1 MTRLACLAISLALH
15 AVIVLA
21 AVWGPAGP
29 PAPPDAAF
37 DAVRVEPLP
46 PPGAAPDSPDTPEPP
61 ESPEQGD
68 TASVSE
74 PPEPPEPSTASEGPP
89 PAGPDG
95 LAQAPAAPPGVEVI
109 SPVKR
114 NMNLPPPL
122 HVGRGQ
128 IKTGKVTAMTL
139 RRLAGY
145 DFTLDEFCGHYEVRG
160 EPGRFVDVT
169 RHPADPQALV
179 LRDSA
184 TGLVR
189 TLRRFSKFIFTYGP
203 GFYESDPVEGSVTF
217 LARKD
222 FERVAD
228 VDERSRLLW
237 QADVPP
243 ARIAVRLDG
252 PASPP
257 GGVPPPAQAPDPA
270 PGPAPGTAQPEHVR
284 P

>member
-1 MTRLACLAISLALH
+1 MIRLACLAISLVLH
-15 AVIVLA
+15 AGMFLL
-21 AVWGPAGP
+21 AVWGPSGV
-29 PAPPDAAF
+29 PAPPDPGF
-37 DAVRVEPLP
+37 DVVRVEPLP
-46 PPGAAPDSPDTPEPP
+46 PPEAALEHP
-61 ESPEQGD
+61 ESEDAATP
-68 TASVSE
+68 
-74 PPEPPEPSTASEGPP
+74 
-89 PAGPDG
+89 
-95 LAQAPAAPPGVEVI
+95 QAPAEADAPTETATAAQGPPAAGPGDMAQTQAPTPGVELI

-169 RHPADPQALV
+169 RHPADPSALV

-184 TGLVR
+184 TGMVR

-203 GFYESDPVEGSVTF
+203 GFYEDDPVEGSITF

-222 FERVAD
+222 FERIED

-237 QADVPP
+237 QADAPP
-243 ARIAVRLDG
+243 ARVAVRLDV
-252 PASPP
+252 PAGMVPSPP
-257 GGVPPPAQAPDPA
+257 LPDKAPPGRAAPQPPPS
-270 PGPAPGTAQPEHVR
+270 
-284 P
+284 